1 MAAGLAHLRD
11 LDICG
16 CEQLAEDAI
25 VALSALRALTQLNV
39 GSCQQAVTNR
49 QATAPALFTWSSTML
64 AHQTLSGYIDRNI
77 QVNCS

>member
-1 MAAGLAHLRD
+1 MAAGLAGLRD

-49 QATAPALFTWSSTML
+49 CEPMP
-64 AHQTLSGYIDRNI
+64 
-77 QVNCS
+77 